1 MRCANELYRGLK
13 ASNLVLKATCNPTLD
28 TGEVMGF
35 IYGDGLDID
44 FLILG
49 YEFFI

>member
-35 IYGDGLDID
+35 IYGDGLDTD